1 MKHRLGGL
9 RAAFGATCVT
19 LLLAGCSSV
28 TQGQAVSPVY
38 DPFKAGGLPATDGP
52 SGIRDDAPP
61 AEGTVQN
68 GDDGPADT
76 LAVLALN
83 DVEEFWDRHYGESL
97 NGSFTAVDEFVS
109 FDSDDP
115 ATPTVCGDD
124 TYGNPNALFCP
135 SDDLIAWDRGVL
147 VPIGQQFF
155 GDASIAALLAHEYG
169 HAVQVMA
176 DLVDESTPTLV
187 WEQQADCFAG
197 TYSRWVAEGQSPR
210 FELSTGDGLN
220 HVLAGV
226 LTLRDPT
233 YGPADAPFL
242 DEGHGTA
249 LDRVSAFQM
258 GFTGGASECA
268 EIDMDEIAERR
279 GDLPLTLPASS
290 SGDAGTGE
298 VPLDEAT
305 ITSLVEVL
313 GEVFQPSEAP
323 TLSFDEATCSDA
335 QPSPPASYCPASNTL
350 FVDMPALAEMGQQAD
365 LQDYSLLQGDNSA
378 LSVLTSRYALAVQH
392 ERGDTIDTAVAALR
406 TACLTGVAQSAMAEN
421 TGLALTLTGGD
432 IDEAVAGLLTNGLV
446 ASNVNGE
453 TVPAGFTRIVAF
465 RSGLP
470 GDEDLCYARFA

>member
-1 MKHRLGGL
+1 MVHRLGGT
-9 RAAFGATCVT
+9 RAAIGAAFVAI
-19 LLLAGCSSV
+19 LLAGCTTV
-28 TQGQAVSPVY
+28 TQGKAESPVY
-38 DPFKAGGLPATDGP
+38 DPFKAGGLPATDGH
-52 SGIRDDAPP
+52 SGIRADAPTP
-61 AEGTVQN
+61 EGSVDD
-68 GDDGPADT
+68 GDGGPADR

-83 DVEEFWDRHYGESL
+83 DIAEFWDGHYGESL
-97 NGSFTAVDEFVS
+97 NGSFTAVQRFVS

-115 ATPTVCGDD
+115 ATPMVCGDD

-135 SDDLIAWDRGVL
+135 PEDLIAWDRGVL
-147 VPIGQQFF
+147 IPIGQQFF
-155 GDASIAALLAHEYG
+155 GDTSIAALLSHEYG

-176 DLVDESTPTLV
+176 DLVDEGTPTLV

-268 EIDMDEIAERR
+268 GIDMDEIAERR

-290 SGDAGTGE
+290 SGEAGSGE

-313 GEVFQPSEAP
+313 GEVFRPSEPP
-323 TLSFDEATCSDA
+323 TLSFDTATCSDA
-335 QPSPPASYCPASNTL
+335 QASPPASYCPESNTI
-350 FVDMPALAEMGQQAD
+350 FVDMPALAELGKQAD
-365 LQDYSLLQGDNSA
+365 IQDYSLLQGDNSA
-378 LSVLTSRYALAVQH
+378 LSVVTSRYALAVQR
-392 ERGDTIDTAVAALR
+392 ERGDTLDTAVAALR

-432 IDEAVAGLLTNGLV
+432 LDEAVAGLLTNGLV

-470 GDEDLCYARFA
+470 GDADLCFARFK